1 MRIRIACDQHRHA
14 ARLANGGED
23 KLETVIIEPFVQ
35 GAEMRMQETTVKP
48 DDGHCTVLKR
58 GGKCRFLSVAG
69 ADIEENAAF
78 GKAGQPLIQFRLA
91 PATLQLL
98 KVARHIVAAPWNEQA
113 RR

>member
-1 MRIRIACDQHRHA
+1 M
-14 ARLANGGED
+14 ES
-23 KLETVIIEPFVQ
+23 VIIEPFVQ

-78 GKAGQPLIQFRLA
+78 WKAGQPLIKLRLA

-113 RR
+113 RRQTVPLDFSVFWQIP